1 MNETATGTGT
11 STARN
16 SMRVVEQG
24 DTTLCLLFGGNWSI
38 QHDSAGA
45 AGVLQRLQ
53 DEKISAVVLSGGDI
67 AGWDSS
73 LITLL
78 LRILERCRARNISVD
93 SSGLPSGV
101 QRLLKL
107 ATAIPE
113 RSGARKTATR
123 EPFLDRIGK
132 QAVDLFEAFLG
143 MLTFLGEVTVAFGRL
158 ITGRARFPKD
168 EFFAT
173 LKACGVDALPIVSL
187 ISLLIGLILA
197 FVGAVQLSLF
207 GAQIY
212 VASLVAIAMVR
223 VMGAVMAGII
233 MAGRTGAAFS
243 AEIGTMQVNEEIDAL
258 QTMGI
263 SPMEYL
269 VLPRMLALV
278 IMMPLLCIYADLMG
292 VLGGFIVGV
301 GMLDLTVTEYYH
313 ETVRALS
320 LVDFWVGLFQGA
332 VFGVIIALA
341 GCLRGIQCG
350 RSASAVGTA
359 TTSAVVTS
367 IVAIVV
373 ATAIITV
380 VCNVLGI

>member
-1 MNETATGTGT
+1 
-11 STARN
+11 
-16 SMRVVEQG
+16 
-24 DTTLCLLFGGNWSI
+24 
-38 QHDSAGA
+38 
-45 AGVLQRLQ
+45 
-53 DEKISAVVLSGGDI
+53 
-67 AGWDSS
+67 
-73 LITLL
+73 
-78 LRILERCRARNISVD
+78 
-93 SSGLPSGV
+93 
-101 QRLLKL
+101 
-107 ATAIPE
+107 
-113 RSGARKTATR
+113 
-123 EPFLDRIGK
+123 
-132 QAVDLFEAFLG
+132 

-158 ITGRARFPKD
+158 ITGRARFPND
-168 EFFAT
+168 VFFAT
-173 LKACGVDALPIVSL
+173 LKATGVDALPIVSL

-197 FVGAVQLSLF
+197 FVGAVQLSMF

-341 GCLRGIQCG
+341 GCLRGMQCG

-380 VCNVLGI
+380 VCNVLGV